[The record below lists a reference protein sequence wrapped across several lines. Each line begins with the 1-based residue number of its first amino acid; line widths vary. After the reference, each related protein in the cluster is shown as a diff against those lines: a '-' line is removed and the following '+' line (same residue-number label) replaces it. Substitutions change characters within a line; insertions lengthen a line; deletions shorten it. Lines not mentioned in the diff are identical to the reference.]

1 MNRKTIFK
9 KVSVLALALSM
20 TMTTSAYT
28 LVMPV
33 LASEETTLKT
43 EVQITDLT
51 VKSGLKKNGSVLYA
65 ARKRRQRTDV
75 QSVSR
80 NQSR

>member
-1 MNRKTIFK
+1 MNRKTVFK

-20 TMTTSAYT
+20 TMTAPAYT

-51 VKSGLKKNGSVLYA
+51 VKSGLKKRICPLRCPKTPTA
-65 ARKRRQRTDV
+65 H
-75 QSVSR
+75 
-80 NQSR
+80 